1 MAKQEESQS
10 PPETSVPI
18 EERVTDLL
26 GRMTLEEKIGQLT
39 GSYIGVLDDGPH
51 GIDDV
56 IDEIDEHHV
65 GAVAPFGWGGSPNEH
80 ASEAIEAANELQRHV
95 RENTRLGIPLL
106 FAADAIHGHAYI
118 KESTVFPNNLG
129 LAATWDDDLAER
141 VATVTKT
148 EMRATGAAQN
158 YSPTCDVARDQR
170 WGRVGETFG
179 ESPYL
184 VGKFAASKVRGY
196 QGDGPSPESV
206 VATAK
211 HFPAYGAPTRGEDAA
226 PVEVS
231 SQTFHNV
238 FLPPFEE
245 ALDADV
251 ASVMPCY
258 NSIDGEPAH
267 SSRRYLM
274 DLLGD
279 ELGFDGLIASDWGG
293 VDQLHAEHRT
303 AGSPIEAALQTR
315 LAGLDIASVAG
326 TDHAEHVLEL
336 VEQGELSEQ
345 LIDESVERVLTAKFQ
360 LGLFEDPYV
369 ELEAA
374 EELLCSAEHT
384 RVAEEAVQKSLT
396 LLQNDGDVL
405 PFGDD
410 IGEVFVGGPNA
421 DEIVHQLGGWS
432 SNDPEGVPG
441 TTVLDGIRDAVDEDV
456 TVTYERGS
464 GINEPADIDAAV
476 EAAAEA
482 DIAVLALGED
492 WYLHEF
498 GPTVDTNSETGEFPT
513 RSQLSL
519 PESQRNLVAA
529 VEETG
534 TPVVAVLITGRPL
547 AVQWLADTVPSILMA
562 YYPGTVGGEGIART
576 LVGESDPGGRLP
588 VSMPRSADTLP
599 TYFNYRPHPHPIG
612 ANEHPPSYDPLFE
625 FGHGLSYT
633 TIEYESV
640 DVSADVI
647 RPDEP
652 VTVDICLK
660 NTGDRHGSEVV
671 QLFACDEFSSVVT
684 PVRELKAFERAEL
697 KPGERTT
704 VSFSLSTDD
713 RMFEHEP
720 SGYSD
725 TGRLRLFVEEYV
737 HELRVN
743 LD

>member
-1 MAKQEESQS
+1 MAEQEESHS
-10 PPETSVPI
+10 PPETSVSTA
-18 EERVTDLL
+18 ERVTDLI
-26 GRMTLEEKIGQLT
+26 GRMTLEEKVGQLT
-39 GSYIGVLDDGPH
+39 GSYIGTLDDGPH
-51 GIDDV
+51 GIEDV
-56 IDEIDEHHV
+56 IDEIDDHHV

-80 ASEAIEAANELQRHV
+80 ASEAIEAANELQRHAK
-95 RENTRLGIPLL
+95 ENTRLGIPLL
-106 FAADAIHGHAYI
+106 FGADAIHGHAYI
-118 KESTVFPNNLG
+118 KEATVFPNNLG

-141 VATVTKT
+141 VATVTRT

-196 QGDGPSPESV
+196 QGDGPSPETV
-206 VATAK
+206 AATAK

-226 PVEVS
+226 PVEIS
-231 SQTFHNV
+231 TKTLHDV

-258 NSIDGEPAH
+258 NSIDGEPVH
-267 SSRRYLM
+267 GSQRYLLE
-274 DLLGD
+274 LLG
-279 ELGFDGLIASDWGG
+279 EGLGFDGLLVSDWGG

-336 VEQGELSEQ
+336 AEEGELSED
-345 LIDESVERVLTAKFQ
+345 LIDESIERILTMKFR

-369 ELEAA
+369 DPETA
-374 EELLCSAEHT
+374 EDLLGSSEHQ
-384 RVAEEAVQKSLT
+384 RVAREAVEKSLT
-396 LLQNDGDVL
+396 LLQNDGDLL
-405 PFGDD
+405 PLSDD

-432 SNDPEGVPG
+432 SNDPDGVPG
-441 TTVLDGIRDAVDEDV
+441 TTVLEGIRDAVGEDV
-456 TVTYERGS
+456 TVTHERGS
-464 GINEPADIDAAV
+464 GINEPDDIDAAAR
-476 EAAAEA
+476 AAANA
-482 DIAVLALGED
+482 DVAVLALGED

-498 GPTVDTNSETGEFPT
+498 GPTMDTTSETGEFPT

-519 PESQRNLVAA
+519 PESQRELVAA

-576 LVGESDPGGRLP
+576 LFGESEPGGRLP
-588 VSMPRSADTLP
+588 VSMPRSADCLP
-599 TYFNYRPHPHPIG
+599 TYFNYLPHPHPIG
-612 ANEHPPSYDPLFE
+612 ADEHPPSYDPLFE
-625 FGHGLSYT
+625 FGYGLSYT
-633 TIEYESV
+633 TIEYDSV
-640 DVSADVI
+640 DVSSDVI

-652 VTVDICLK
+652 VTVDVSLE
-660 NTGDRHGSEVV
+660 NTGDRRGSEVV

-684 PVRELKAFERAEL
+684 PVRELKGFERVEL
-697 KPGERTT
+697 DPGERMT

-713 RMFEHEP
+713 RLFAHEP
-720 SGYSD
+720 SGYGD
-725 TGRLRLFVEEYV
+725 VGRLRLFVGEHV
-737 HELRVN
+737 HDLRVDSN
-743 LD
+743 